1 MKSAQELAEE
11 LSDILADNPAIVC
24 VGNDLCGDDAA
35 GVEVARRLADSV
47 PWPVYDTR
55 NAPENFLMKIV
66 AQAPTSLLLIDAL
79 HFAAEPGSIRL
90 FQPEDLTGQGPST
103 HGPAPLAFLDMLR
116 ALHPCPCTVL
126 GIQPHRLDLDTPPS
140 APVQHANDT
149 IVHALRRHA
158 CPTDPASPA
167 PD

>member
-1 MKSAQELAEE
+1 MKSAQELAEQ
-11 LSDILADNPAIVC
+11 LSNIVADNPAIVC
-24 VGNDLCGDDAA
+24 VGNDLCGDDA
-35 GVEVARRLADSV
+35 
-47 PWPVYDTR
+47 
-55 NAPENFLMKIV
+55 ENVLMKIV

-79 HFAAEPGSIRL
+79 HFAAEPGAIRL
-90 FQPEDLTGQGPST
+90 FLPEDLTGQGPST

-126 GIQPHRLDLDTPPS
+126 GIQPQRLDLDTPPS
-140 APVQHANDT
+140 APVQHAIDT
-149 IVHALRRHA
+149 IVHALHRLA